1 MPGGP
6 PPPCLPTAGSR
17 RLPYAHP
24 CMPARACRRCSGRF
38 VASSPMPFGGSVV
51 GPGGVPCPMGWEG
64 LPAQMP
70 VETQSQARP
79 GPGTGGRGR
88 PTLAQRTGSPHAFWR
103 WLATA
108 SVRKEMCS
116 PALVP
121 WGSQPAPEEGARTGN
136 RQTCGRK
143 VQWDGAPV
151 SPASPLGA
159 GIRVI
164 TPPPAAHAALSSLSL
179 RGPERQRD
187 PGESCKA
194 AELCLLDGLCPGR
207 APPAPPAPIGSMS
220 QGRAGCSFSEGGASL
235 GGHRFSDRGL
245 SPLHLPAPVP
255 QA

>member
-1 MPGGP
+1 M
-6 PPPCLPTAGSR
+6 
-17 RLPYAHP
+17 
-24 CMPARACRRCSGRF
+24 
-38 VASSPMPFGGSVV
+38 V

-207 APPAPPAPIGSMS
+207 APPAPPSAHWQHVPGE
-220 QGRAGCSFSEGGASL
+220 GRVQLQRGWGKPGGTQV
-235 GGHRFSDRGL
+235 F
-245 SPLHLPAPVP
+245 
-255 QA
+255 